1 MMDYSNNE
9 KEKNTFI
16 KGYKIKKN
24 KIIVKLAGRR
34 KNIIQ
39 NTNKNIEKL
48 NQKMELQVKN
58 AKMKKYNIFDKIAF
72 KNLDISNMFVS
83 FIVSGVGAIGFIFLL
98 GHPYIIYKIVLG
110 VVPLALSSIIYV
122 SYIRTL
128 LKSNRNYDLEKNK
141 YFVENKNIINENIQK
156 DETLVLGIDKND
168 SKRISKIMN
177 NKQALDINS
186 IDKLSL
192 ETLKTIRENI
202 TSKNVINDNKD
213 SQIEYDAAKSKKLV
227 R

>member
-58 AKMKKYNIFDKIAF
+58 AKMKKYNIFDKIALKVNSSF
-72 KNLDISNMFVS
+72 LACVCSLIIFYIITILVRMIFPVFLTGSIILGFTFLGEYFVS
-83 FIVSGVGAIGFIFLL
+83 KSFI
-98 GHPYIIYKIVLG
+98 KI
-110 VVPLALSSIIYV
+110 
-122 SYIRTL
+122 
-128 LKSNRNYDLEKNK
+128 KKNEDLEKHK
-141 YFVENKNIINENIQK
+141 IFIENKDIINETVQK
-156 DETLVLGIDKND
+156 DETLFWRINKSD
-168 SKRISKIMN
+168 SKKIEKMKN
-177 NKQALDINS
+177 SSQTLDINS

-213 SQIEYDAAKSKKLV
+213 SQIEYDAVKSKKLV